1 MIYKEEN
8 KIEFKNKIRRD
19 NPNMKYF
26 THSRVANFGVKFVHL
41 FFKQKVG
48 LHTII
53 ASPWTD
59 FGPQFAI
66 LRPDNE
72 NDIKGKWGAK
82 HQRRSREKKF

>member
-59 FGPQFAI
+59 LGPQFAT

-72 NDIKGKWGAK
+72 NDVKEI
-82 HQRRSREKKF
+82 